1 MWLDDCDDL
10 LVVVR
15 VQRPVVIAV
24 AALLTAGVVGA
35 GLFMFATGH
44 HFLPTR

>member
-24 AALLTAGVVGA
+24 AALISVGVVGA
-35 GLFMFATGH
+35 TLFVFAAGH
-44 HFLPTR
+44 HLLPTR